1 VTTSLMKLAIGEQN
15 IAANLGINFRLC
27 RSILF

>member
-1 VTTSLMKLAIGEQN
+1 MKLAIGEQN